1 MTITSITELTT
12 PRTVDAIVTSELAT
26 LSAEG
31 FPVDAWAEGGAAR
44 SLVKADATALAVS
57 EGIVAD
63 LAKGA
68 YGDTATGDWL
78 DLLAASRF
86 SLTRIAATYA
96 TGEVRLTVA
105 SGVGPFSIPAGGLLV
120 SDGTL
125 RWRSTNTGVVTI
137 SSAAVATLTVR
148 AEVAGEEYNAGNNT
162 ITSILAPALPGVSCN
177 NPAIGVT
184 STWLSAS
191 AVNREGDA
199 ALLAR
204 CRARWATLAFGA
216 GTRAAYGY
224 LLSSAT
230 MDNTAT
236 GASCGITRYG
246 FGSPGGDG
254 TVPMAIA
261 GSTGLLTDGQRDA
274 ARTYVLARCA
284 LTDTP
289 QINHAST
296 VAIDLSTSTVTF
308 KAGFNTT
315 ANRAAVR
322 SAIAAY
328 VNAFAMGSD
337 SETPI
342 LDREGVAASVYAS
355 VPGGFV
361 DVDLGFSDATIP
373 ALTIATVDTSTITFA

>member
-96 TGEVRLTVA
+96 TGEVKLTVA
-105 SGVGPFSIPAGGLLV
+105 SGAGPFTIPAGGLLV

-137 SSAAVATLTVR
+137 SSAAAATLTVR
-148 AEVAGEEYNAGNNT
+148 AEVAGEEYNAANNT

-177 NPAIGVT
+177 NPAIGAT

-191 AVNREGDA
+191 AIDREGDA

-204 CRARWATLAFGA
+204 CRARWSTIAFGA
-216 GTRAAYGY
+216 GTRAAYGF

-246 FGSPGGDG
+246 FGTPPGDG
-254 TVPMAIA
+254 SIPVAIA

-274 ARTYVLARCA
+274 ARAYVLDRCA
-284 LTDTP
+284 ITDTP

-308 KAGFNTT
+308 RAGFNTA
-315 ANRAAVR
+315 ANRDAVR
-322 SAIAAY
+322 VAVEAY
-328 VNAFAMGSD
+328 VNGFAMGSD
-337 SETPI
+337 DETPT
-342 LDREGVAASVYAS
+342 LDREGVAASIYAA
-355 VPGGFV
+355 VPGKLT
-361 DVDLGFSDATIP
+361 DVDLGFSDVTIP
-373 ALTIATVDTSTITFA
+373 TLTIATVDASTITFA

>member
-96 TGEVRLTVA
+96 TGEVKLTVA
-105 SGVGPFSIPAGGLLV
+105 SGAGPFSIPAGGLLV

-137 SSAAVATLTVR
+137 SSAAAATLTVR
-148 AEVAGEEYNAGNNT
+148 AEVAGEEYNAANNT

-191 AVNREGDA
+191 AVNREGYA

-204 CRARWATLAFGA
+204 CRARWATLGSGFTRDAVAYWCRSAETAPGVNAGCTRVAVPSAPGDGTYTVYVASSTGVLGGA
-216 GTRAAYGY
+216 SVTAVQTELNLRKPITDTPTVVAA
-224 LLSSAT
+224 SSAT
-230 MDNTAT
+230 ITVTGTVRFKSAAT
-236 GASCGITRYG
+236 GSEQIAVTA
-246 FGSPGGDG
+246 
-254 TVPMAIA
+254 AI
-261 GSTGLLTDGQRDA
+261 R
-274 ARTYVLARCA
+274 
-284 LTDTP
+284 
-289 QINHAST
+289 
-296 VAIDLSTSTVTF
+296 
-308 KAGFNTT
+308 
-315 ANRAAVR
+315 
-322 SAIAAY
+322 AY
-328 VNAFAMGSD
+328 VAG
-337 SETPI
+337 
-342 LDREGVAASVYAS
+342 LDLPDDGEPVTVDLAGIHAAIYGAA
-355 VPGGFV
+355 PGRIA
-361 DVDLGFSDATIP
+361 DVDLSSPSGDT
-373 ALTIATVDTSTITFA
+373 TVTLGSVAVADTAGVSFTV

>member
-1 MTITSITELTT
+1 
-12 PRTVDAIVTSELAT
+12 
-26 LSAEG
+26 
-31 FPVDAWAEGGAAR
+31 
-44 SLVKADATALAVS
+44 
-57 EGIVAD
+57 
-63 LAKGA
+63 
-68 YGDTATGDWL
+68 
-78 DLLAASRF
+78 
-86 SLTRIAATYA
+86 
-96 TGEVRLTVA
+96 
-105 SGVGPFSIPAGGLLV
+105 
-120 SDGTL
+120 
-125 RWRSTNTGVVTI
+125 
-137 SSAAVATLTVR
+137 
-148 AEVAGEEYNAGNNT
+148 
-162 ITSILAPALPGVSCN
+162 
-177 NPAIGVT
+177 
-184 STWLSAS
+184 
-191 AVNREGDA
+191 
-199 ALLAR
+199 
-204 CRARWATLAFGA
+204 
-216 GTRAAYGY
+216 
-224 LLSSAT
+224 
-230 MDNTAT
+230 
-236 GASCGITRYG
+236 
-246 FGSPGGDG
+246 
-254 TVPMAIA
+254 MAIA